1 MESFDDEYSE
11 QMVGREKPALTAI
24 SNALQLESRK
34 TKDEGEGG
42 GLVIMPHE
50 QGKHQ
55 GLSRRNL

>member
-11 QMVGREKPALTAI
+11 QMAGREKPALTAI

-34 TKDEGEGG
+34 MEDEGEGG

-55 GLSRRNL
+55 GLS